1 MLEILLVI
9 LAAFIILV
17 FFGAWFLFYKLR
29 KMPVGERINL
39 FKISNQEK
47 IRDLLEILMKTGCPF
62 ILEIA
67 VHHLGKERNYYLAV
81 EAKQRARFLKIVKGR
96 LIQSALSESE
106 DYYIF
111 HHDGHFVANCAELN
125 GGDDFVGFDWS
136 QIDFSKVNEVGEGAL
151 AQFLFNPASEKTSKK
166 VELRLM
172 ASAPSLYQAK
182 EILDS
187 MTASFSGAGVK
198 LTSPKNLQSLIHK
211 INFREA

>member
-1 MLEILLVI
+1 LVI

-17 FFGAWFLFYKLR
+17 FFGVWFLFYKLR
-29 KMPVGERINL
+29 KMSAGERINL

-47 IRDLLEILMKTGCPF
+47 IRDFLEILIKAGCSF

-67 VHHLGKERNYYLAV
+67 VHHLGKERNYYLV
-81 EAKQRARFLKIVKGR
+81 VDAKNRIRFLKIMKEQ
-96 LIQSALSESE
+96 LIQSELIESE

-111 HHDGHFVANCAELN
+111 HHDGHFIANCAELN
-125 GGDDFVGFDWS
+125 GGDDFIDFNWS
-136 QIDFSKVNEVGEGAL
+136 QINFSKVNEVGEGAL
-151 AQFLFNPASEKTSKK
+151 AQFLFNPISEKTSKK

-182 EILDS
+182 EILYSITD
-187 MTASFSGAGVK
+187 SFSGVGVK
-198 LTSPKNLQSLIHK
+198 LISPKNLQLLIHK